1 MQRTIS
7 PTRKEKAMN
16 AKTTVEIPAVTIMS
30 YPDYEAYRKE
40 TCTRPP
46 KSEAKHRERTE
57 EIIETLYSQKNYRA
71 LELIWMLADEL
82 MSDAADRVTDVWYMV
97 RYLLRANLVSFEICK
112 AFISGLAT
120 PQPKKPKAKK

>member
-1 MQRTIS
+1 
-7 PTRKEKAMN
+7 MN
-16 AKTTVEIPAVTIMS
+16 ARTTVEIPAVTIMS

-82 MSDAADRVTDVWYMV
+82 MSDAADRVMDVWLTV
-97 RYLLRANLVSFEICK
+97 WDLLRADERLFGLCR
-112 AFISGLAT
+112 AFIRGYT
-120 PQPKKPKAKK
+120 MPQPKKPKAKK